1 MIRIMIEIKY
11 GQLRKIAFIILA
23 LPFIVFSIGW
33 LKWYWSIVCV
43 LAVGICLYF
52 GLIRDE
58 DHIFEEHTI
67 EVSWPVIFAIMAI
80 ALIWVWQSGIG
91 GFWAQSEDFRYRN
104 AIYRDIVLRDWPV
117 IYPATG
123 HALVYYIGYWL
134 VPAVFGKLVL
144 FAGAEEAA
152 AFNIANTA
160 LFIWTFFVVMIIFLL
175 IMYTLKVNSGKK
187 QLFVI
192 GLFILFSGADIIGNV
207 GYTWNSIDYHF
218 EWWAVDYQFSSF
230 TTCLFWVFNQ
240 ALPAWAC
247 FMCIMNEKSIKNYI
261 FLGMMCLF
269 CAPLPFVGV
278 FIYCLFYGVKKLLES
293 RKEGTIK
300 DFIKSIFSVSN
311 ILSVLFVF
319 PVIGTYLLSNV
330 AIKGANALRINDSAI
345 VMEGSAAASQNAPFS
360 HNPVINY
367 VSFVCIEFALYM
379 IFMAWKYRKSAVYY
393 VTFASLLIIPLL
405 KIGGKHDFS
414 MRASIPALIMVFL
427 LVAKF
432 LIEERGVLKNT
443 GSNGTEGKL
452 NESTKSDSTV
462 KAKERMKSKEQVKSK
477 EMLKSKEMMQ
487 AKDTASL
494 KKLTYILVII
504 FLILGTLTPA
514 MEFLRGFHEV
524 GEYGIH
530 NEKYD
535 DIYTLGC
542 DGPYDEPGKKLTYGN
557 FVCVDPEDDLFFKV
571 FAGK

>member
-1 MIRIMIEIKY
+1 MIEIKY
-11 GQLRKIAFIILA
+11 GQLRKIAFILLA

-43 LAVGICLYF
+43 LAVIACLYF

-91 GFWAQSEDFRYRN
+91 GYWTQSEDFRYRN

-144 FAGAEEAA
+144 FAGAEEST

-160 LFIWTFFVVMIIFLL
+160 LFIWTFFIVMIIFLL

-192 GLFILFSGADIIGNV
+192 VLFILFSGADIIGNV
-207 GYTWNSIDYHF
+207 GYTWKSIDYHF

-240 ALPAWAC
+240 ALPAWLC
-247 FMCIMNEKSIKNYI
+247 FMCIMNEKSIRNYI

-278 FIYCLFYGVKKLLES
+278 FIYCLYFGVKKLVES
-293 RKEGTIK
+293 RKDGVMK

-311 ILSVLFVF
+311 ILSVIFVF

-330 AIKGANALRINDSAI
+330 AIKGASAFRVNDSAI
-345 VMEGSAAASQNAPFS
+345 IMEETGEVSQKIPFS
-360 HNPVINY
+360 SNPLINY
-367 VSFVCIEFALYM
+367 ISFICIGFALLM

-393 VTFASLLIIPLL
+393 VTFVSLLIIPLL

-432 LIEERGVLKNT
+432 LIEEINVLKKDEVIKADKKQKDSKK
-443 GSNGTEGKL
+443 SN
-452 NESTKSDSTV
+452 DTV
-462 KAKERMKSKEQVKSK
+462 
-477 EMLKSKEMMQ
+477 
-487 AKDTASL
+487 SL
-494 KKLTYILVII
+494 KKLTYILVVI

-542 DGPYDEPGKKLTYGN
+542 DGPYDKPGEVTNHWN
-557 FVCVDPEDDLFFKV
+557 FVCRKPDEYLFFRV
-571 FAGK
+571 FADK

>member
-1 MIRIMIEIKY
+1 MIEIRY

-33 LKWYWSIVCV
+33 LKWYWSIACV
-43 LAVGICLYF
+43 LAIGACLYF

-58 DHIFEEHTI
+58 DHIFEEHTLEI
-67 EVSWPVIFAIMAI
+67 SWPVLFAIMAI

-91 GFWAQSEDFRYRN
+91 GFWTQSEDFRYRN
-104 AIYRDIVLRDWPV
+104 AIYRDILLRDWPV

-123 HALVYYIGYWL
+123 HALVYYIGYWF
-134 VPAVFGKLVL
+134 VPAVLGKIVL
-144 FAGAEEAA
+144 FAGAEETT
-152 AFNIANTA
+152 AFSIANTA
-160 LFIWTFFVVMIIFLL
+160 LFIWTFFIVMIIFLL
-175 IMYTLKVNSGKK
+175 IMYTLKVSKGKT

-192 GLFILFSGADIIGNV
+192 GFFILFSGADIIGNV

-218 EWWAVDYQFSSF
+218 EWWATDYQFSSF

-240 ALPAWAC
+240 ALPAWLC
-247 FMCIMNEKSIKNYI
+247 FMCIMNEKNIKNYVFI
-261 FLGMMCLF
+261 GMMCLF

-278 FIYCLFYGVKKLLES
+278 FIYCLYFGVKKLLEC
-293 RKEGTIK
+293 RKDGIII

-311 ILSVLFVF
+311 ILSVIFIF
-319 PVIGTYLLSNV
+319 PIVGTYLLSNA
-330 AIKGANALRINDSAI
+330 AIKGANALRMNDSAI
-345 VMEGSAAASQNAPFS
+345 VMEGSETASQNAPFS
-360 HNPVINY
+360 SNPLINY
-367 VSFVCIEFALYM
+367 ISFVCIEFALIL

-414 MRASIPALIMVFL
+414 MRASIPALVMVFM

-432 LIEERGVLKNT
+432 LIEEREVLNKDTIPKDDEKDKKN
-443 GSNGTEGKL
+443 K
-452 NESTKSDSTV
+452 KSS
-462 KAKERMKSKEQVKSK
+462 
-477 EMLKSKEMMQ
+477 
-487 AKDTASL
+487 DTASL

-504 FLILGTLTPA
+504 FLVLGTLTPA

-524 GEYGIH
+524 SEYGVH

-542 DGPYDEPGKKLTYGN
+542 DGPYDEPGKKRVYSN
-557 FVCVDPEDDLFFKV
+557 FVCANPDEDLFFKV
-571 FAGK
+571 FADK

>member
-1 MIRIMIEIKY
+1 MIEIKY

-23 LPFIVFSIGW
+23 LPFFVFSIGW

-43 LAVGICLYF
+43 AALGVCLYF
-52 GLIRDE
+52 AIIRGDPE
-58 DHIFEEHTI
+58 YYFEEYTI

-91 GFWAQSEDFRYRN
+91 GYWTQSEDFRYRN

-117 IYPATG
+117 IYPVTG

-134 VPAVFGKLVL
+134 VPAVLGKLVL
-144 FAGAEEAA
+144 FTGAEEAT
-152 AFNIANTA
+152 AFNIANTT
-160 LFIWTFFVVMIIFLL
+160 LFIWTFFVIMIIFLL
-175 IMYTLKVNSGKK
+175 LMYTLKVNSGKK

-240 ALPAWAC
+240 ALPAWLC
-247 FMCIMNEKSIKNYI
+247 FMCIMNEKSIRNYI

-278 FIYCLFYGVKKLLES
+278 FIYCLYFGVKKLVES
-293 RKEGTIK
+293 RKEGILK
-300 DFIKSIFSVSN
+300 EFLKSIFSVSN

-330 AIKGANALRINDSAI
+330 AIKGASALRVNDSTIA
-345 VMEGSAAASQNAPFS
+345 MEKTGEVSQKIPFS
-360 HNPVINY
+360 SNPFINY
-367 VSFVCIEFALYM
+367 ISFICIEFALLM

-414 MRASIPALIMVFL
+414 MRVSIPALVMVFL

-432 LIEERGVLKNT
+432 LIEERKVLKKVELT
-443 GSNGTEGKL
+443 KEDKKSN
-452 NESTKSDSTV
+452 DI
-462 KAKERMKSKEQVKSK
+462 A
-477 EMLKSKEMMQ
+477 
-487 AKDTASL
+487 AL
-494 KKLTYILVII
+494 KKLTYILVVI

-514 MEFLRGFHEV
+514 MEFFRGFHEV

-542 DGPYDEPGKKLTYGN
+542 DGPYDKPGEITNHWN
-557 FVCVDPEDDLFFKV
+557 FVCRIPDEYLFFRV
-571 FAGK
+571 FADK

>member
-1 MIRIMIEIKY
+1 MIEIRY

-33 LKWYWSIVCV
+33 LKWYWSIACV
-43 LAVGICLYF
+43 LAIGACLYF

-58 DHIFEEHTI
+58 DHIFEEHTLEI
-67 EVSWPVIFAIMAI
+67 SWPVLFAIMAI

-91 GFWAQSEDFRYRN
+91 GFWTQSEDFRYRN
-104 AIYRDIVLRDWPV
+104 AIYRDILLRDWPV

-123 HALVYYIGYWL
+123 HALVYYIGYWF
-134 VPAVFGKLVL
+134 VPAVLGKIVL
-144 FAGAEEAA
+144 FAGAEETT
-152 AFNIANTA
+152 AFSIANTA
-160 LFIWTFFVVMIIFLL
+160 LFIWTFFIVMIIFLL
-175 IMYTLKVNSGKK
+175 IMYTLKVSKGKT

-192 GLFILFSGADIIGNV
+192 GFFILFSGADIIGNV

-218 EWWAVDYQFSSF
+218 EWWATDYQFSSF

-240 ALPAWAC
+240 ALPAWLC
-247 FMCIMNEKSIKNYI
+247 FMCIMNEKNIKNYVFI
-261 FLGMMCLF
+261 GMMCLF

-278 FIYCLFYGVKKLLES
+278 FIYCLYFGVKKLLEC
-293 RKEGTIK
+293 RKDGIIK
-300 DFIKSIFSVSN
+300 EFIKSIFSVSN
-311 ILSVLFVF
+311 ILSVIFIF
-319 PVIGTYLLSNV
+319 PIIGTYLLSNV
-330 AIKGANALRINDSAI
+330 AIKGANALRVNDSAI
-345 VMEGSAAASQNAPFS
+345 IMEGTETASQNAPFS
-360 HNPVINY
+360 HNPLVNY
-367 VSFVCIEFALYM
+367 ISFVCIEFALLM

-414 MRASIPALIMVFL
+414 MRASIPALVMVFM

-432 LIEERGVLKNT
+432 LIEERETLK
-443 GSNGTEGKL
+443 
-452 NESTKSDSTV
+452 
-462 KAKERMKSKEQVKSK
+462 
-477 EMLKSKEMMQ
+477 
-487 AKDTASL
+487 KDTRPKDDEKDKKNKKSSDTVSL

-524 GEYGIH
+524 SEYGIH

-542 DGPYDEPGKKLTYGN
+542 DGPYDEPGKQLTYGN
-557 FVCVDPEDDLFFKV
+557 FVCVDPDEDLFFKV
-571 FAGK
+571 FADK

>member
-1 MIRIMIEIKY
+1 MIEIKY
-11 GQLRKIAFIILA
+11 GQLRRIAFIILA
-23 LPFIVFSIGW
+23 LPFLVFSIGW

-43 LAVGICLYF
+43 LVIGACLYF

-58 DHIFEEHTI
+58 DHIFEEHTLEI
-67 EVSWPVIFAIMAI
+67 SWPVLLAIMTI
-80 ALIWVWQSGIG
+80 ALVWVWQSGIG

-117 IYPATG
+117 IYPVTG

-134 VPAVFGKLVL
+134 VPALLGKLVL
-144 FAGAEEAA
+144 FAGAEEAT
-152 AFNIANTA
+152 AFSIANTA
-160 LFIWTFFVVMIIFLL
+160 LFIWTFFIVMIIFLL
-175 IMYTLKVNSGKK
+175 IMYTLKVSKGKT

-192 GLFILFSGADIIGNV
+192 GLFILFSGADVIGSV
-207 GYTWNSIDYHF
+207 GYTWKSIDYHF

-240 ALPAWAC
+240 ALPAWLC
-247 FMCIMNEKSIKNYI
+247 FMCIMNEKNIRNYV

-278 FIYCLFYGVKKLLES
+278 FIYCLYFGVKKLLEY
-293 RKEGTIK
+293 RKDGIIK
-300 DFIKSIFSVSN
+300 EFVKSIFSVSN
-311 ILSVLFVF
+311 ILSVIFIF
-319 PVIGTYLLSNV
+319 PIIGTYLLSNV
-330 AIKGANALRINDSAI
+330 AIKGANALRVNDAAI
-345 VMEGSAAASQNAPFS
+345 VMEGSETASQNAPFS
-360 HNPVINY
+360 HNPLVNY
-367 VSFVCIEFALYM
+367 ISFVCIEFALLM

-405 KIGGKHDFS
+405 KIGGSHDFS
-414 MRASIPALIMVFL
+414 MRASIPALVMVFL
-427 LVAKF
+427 LLARF
-432 LIEERGVLKNT
+432 LIEEKDVLKSA
-443 GSNGTEGKL
+443 G
-452 NESTKSDSTV
+452 
-462 KAKERMKSKEQVKSK
+462 ASKEGEKMKENKKSN
-477 EMLKSKEMMQ
+477 
-487 AKDTASL
+487 DTASL

-504 FLILGTLTPA
+504 FLVLGTLTPA

-524 GEYGIH
+524 SEYGIH

-557 FVCVDPEDDLFFKV
+557 FVCVNPDEDLFFKV
-571 FAGK
+571 FADK